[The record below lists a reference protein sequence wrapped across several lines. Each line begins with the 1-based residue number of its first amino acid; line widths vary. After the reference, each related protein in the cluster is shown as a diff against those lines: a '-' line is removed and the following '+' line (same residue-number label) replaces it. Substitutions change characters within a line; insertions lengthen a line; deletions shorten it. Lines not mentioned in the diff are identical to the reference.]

1 MGKEMGRAGNT
12 RAWAVGFQ
20 MGRLAAKRAHG
31 AGVKAALKGMAYA
44 RVVRHREK
52 YCVRAREGHAV
63 TRSALRPFRPH
74 PHGPWPVA
82 QGLWRITQRA
92 YLSKATYALL
102 AAAAPAALA
111 ALEAVAALRA
121 ALCESAAAVV
131 WVGGGGDVCVC
142 VRGGGGGGEGGD
154 AEHGGASHVVVCVRG
169 SVWGA
174 VGGPWSCT

>member
-1 MGKEMGRAGNT
+1 M
-12 RAWAVGFQ
+12 
-20 MGRLAAKRAHG
+20 AAKRAHG

-63 TRSALRPFRPH
+63 TRSALWPFRPH

-131 WVGGGGDVCVC
+131 WVVGGGDVCVC
-142 VRGGGGGGEGGD
+142 VCAWWGGGEGK
-154 AEHGGASHVVVCVRG
+154 GGTQNTGAHHMWWCV
-169 SVWGA
+169 
-174 VGGPWSCT
+174 